1 MQLQFS
7 MSIPSD
13 ASLWQH
19 SLLPARF
26 WAKVNPNGPIPPHCP
41 ELGPCWVWTAA
52 LFRDGYGAFKAD
64 GTKVRIHRTS
74 YAALVGPIP
83 EGLFVCHR
91 CDNHPCVR
99 PSHLFVG
106 TPVDNAADRERKGR
120 NNPPRGERHG
130 RYTHPEQ
137 TARGEGHGSAKL
149 NTTKVLEIRRLAS
162 EGLTK
167 AAIARQFG
175 VSQALVG
182 YIIRREIW
190 AHV

>member
-41 ELGPCWVWTAA
+41 ELGPCWGWTAA

-120 NNPPRGERHG
+120 NNPPRGERV
-130 RYTHPEQ
+130 
-137 TARGEGHGSAKL
+137 GSAKL
-149 NTTKVLEIRRLAS
+149 TEAQVLEIRRLAR
-162 EGLTK
+162 EGLTQR
-167 AAIARQFG
+167 AIARQFG
-175 VSQALVG
+175 VSQFLVSL
-182 YIIRREIW
+182 IIRREIW
-190 AHV
+190 KHV